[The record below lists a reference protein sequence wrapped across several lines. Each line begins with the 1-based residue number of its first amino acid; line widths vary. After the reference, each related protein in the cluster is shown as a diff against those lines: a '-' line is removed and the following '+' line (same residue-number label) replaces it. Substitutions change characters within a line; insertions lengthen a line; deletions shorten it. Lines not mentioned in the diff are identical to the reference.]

1 VTTEDEVAAT
11 LARAL
16 RALFPG
22 RLHAIRL
29 LDPRTLA
36 VTTLHARGA
45 LRPHAGERL
54 SLRRGA
60 VARAGLSAAAL
71 AGRGVALLA
80 RDEPLFA
87 AGDRAT
93 AVPLVAGGELLG
105 IVNLEY
111 ASRRPG
117 DPREDE
123 ALLRRLVNHAAV
135 GVRAVRSLAEV
146 SRLKTDLENLI
157 EHAGTLIL
165 AVDRNGAVTVWNR
178 ALVALTGRA
187 AAAGAPLA
195 ERVIAADGPLLAEA
209 LRSCWAGKAA
219 RGVPLRLLRAG
230 GAERADVPVA
240 FNLAPVR
247 GPGGEV
253 ETVLAVGQDQTPLRS
268 AQAAAEH
275 AERLAGIGRLV
286 AGVVHE
292 LANPLTAVTMY
303 AESLLEKATRGGETG
318 DAERLR
324 AILEGGQRI
333 QRLSRDLLAYARPG
347 GGAAEPVDLGA
358 AVDEGLRLARPALK
372 ASGALLERVPGTAR
386 VVANRA
392 GLVQLVVALVTN
404 AAQAVP
410 QGGHIRVAVEPA
422 GREVRLVVAD
432 DGAGM
437 ADEVRARAFEPF
449 FTTRGSTGI
458 GLGLPIVRE
467 IVERLGGR
475 VGLESAPGQ
484 GTTVSVAIPSA

>member
-1 VTTEDEVAAT
+1 
-11 LARAL
+11 
-16 RALFPG
+16 
-22 RLHAIRL
+22 
-29 LDPRTLA
+29 
-36 VTTLHARGA
+36 
-45 LRPHAGERL
+45 
-54 SLRRGA
+54 
-60 VARAGLSAAAL
+60 
-71 AGRGVALLA
+71 
-80 RDEPLFA
+80 
-87 AGDRAT
+87 
-93 AVPLVAGGELLG
+93 
-105 IVNLEY
+105 
-111 ASRRPG
+111 
-117 DPREDE
+117 
-123 ALLRRLVNHAAV
+123 
-135 GVRAVRSLAEV
+135 
-146 SRLKTDLENLI
+146 
-157 EHAGTLIL
+157 
-165 AVDRNGAVTVWNR
+165 
-178 ALVALTGRA
+178 
-187 AAAGAPLA
+187 
-195 ERVIAADGPLLAEA
+195 
-209 LRSCWAGKAA
+209 
-219 RGVPLRLLRAG
+219 
-230 GAERADVPVA
+230 
-240 FNLAPVR
+240 
-247 GPGGEV
+247 
-253 ETVLAVGQDQTPLRS
+253 
-268 AQAAAEH
+268 
-275 AERLAGIGRLV
+275 V

-475 VGLESAPGQ
+475 VGLEAAPGQ